1 MLRRFLLVGL
11 MVVVH
16 NGEMIQLI
24 IGTLVAAI
32 LLFFQVQ
39 AAPYNDMS
47 DDYLA
52 AASSFALLILLL
64 CCIGFKYSALI
75 ELPGIWARMSG
86 EQQDVYGINTGV
98 LTIIVMLSIVG
109 SLVCAGVLF
118 VIQFLAEGA
127 RLRKEALASTAR
139 RLRYKLDDLEVSVP
153 ALGAGW
159 VHIFLSHVWG
169 SAQGVQ
175 RVRSHFMARTRR
187 LSALVA
193 SDANAD
199 QVRVIKQKLSEMVPK
214 LRVFLDVD
222 GSCRRFNAHTM
233 ISSPFIGHAMSPSHS
248 LPQISRTLATWRAIL
263 NAP

>member
-24 IGTLVAAI
+24 IGTLIAAI

-52 AASSFALLILLL
+52 AVSSFSLLILFL

-127 RLRKEALASTAR
+127 RLRKEALASKAR
-139 RLRYKLDDLEVSVP
+139 RLRYKDSNAECQPP
-153 ALGAGW
+153 AIAETYY
-159 VHIFLSHVWG
+159 HTFLSHVWSTG
-169 SAQGVQ
+169 Q
-175 RVRSHFMARTRR
+175 
-187 LSALVA
+187 
-193 SDANAD
+193 D
-199 QVRVIKQKLSEMVPK
+199 QVPSQARMLSCVY
-214 LRVFLDVD
+214 
-222 GSCRRFNAHTM
+222 CRH
-233 ISSPFIGHAMSPSHS
+233 GC
-248 LPQISRTLATWRAIL
+248 
-263 NAP
+263 